1 MPMRGEE
8 HVGNFIHRQWGRA
21 DEVEKLQL
29 IDTYAEGYSTVF
41 FSSKELLKTLSP
53 KEWAALISVSS
64 PLPSSVF
71 RKFEICY
78 DYTEN
83 TSIFED
89 VLLTFNE
96 KDRQLILRK
105 LMNSESFY
113 DKIPQWAFDF
123 AMYNYSKKPDDYT
136 NLLEY
141 ILDEFTTMSGDSLL
155 GHMFRKW
162 LKTAPYNAPL
172 IEEFGEN
179 KLLIDWLAKQNIESP
194 TLFKIT
200 KRIEFAP
207 QAIKKMFLHKE
218 EKK

>member
-1 MPMRGEE
+1 MPMKGGEQ
-8 HVGNFIHRQWGRA
+8 VRDFIHRQWGRA

-64 PLPSSVF
+64 SAPTAVF
-71 RKFEICY
+71 RKFETCY

-105 LMNSESFY
+105 LIISESSY
-113 DKIPQWAFDF
+113 DKITQWAFDF

-141 ILDEFTTMSGDSLL
+141 ILDGFGNYYEDDVIK
-155 GHMFRKW
+155 MFKKW
-162 LKTAPYNAPL
+162 LKTAPYNAPM
-172 IEEFGEN
+172 IEELGEN
-179 KLLIDWLAKQNIESP
+179 KLAIDWLAKQNIESP